1 MAQETLDHVKSILN
15 VLKYLESVY
24 DDNGISSQQP
34 RWALVCVSMFNIC
47 LVYFRASSI
56 EFYEKSCNR
65 AYILDIGLYQ
75 LFAIQLEAIS
85 AAQLWI

>member
-1 MAQETLDHVKSILN
+1 MSFSLVSILN
-15 VLKYLESVY
+15 
-24 DDNGISSQQP
+24 
-34 RWALVCVSMFNIC
+34 IC
-47 LVYFRASSI
+47 FDYFKAPSI

>member
-1 MAQETLDHVKSILN
+1 
-15 VLKYLESVY
+15 
-24 DDNGISSQQP
+24 
-34 RWALVCVSMFNIC
+34 MFNIC
-47 LVYFRASSI
+47 FVYFKTLSI
-56 EFYEKSCNR
+56 ELNEKSCNR